1 MLLLSESLVAELP
14 RRPLPANTIAS
25 DTSEQVNSHILKLWF
40 NSEVKCKTKVTQLL
54 EVGNM
59 VLILLFDYSIAQERS
74 KECKQRHPLD
84 CKSKK
89 KNNGGKQQKIIS
101 FDIEREGAKKMQG

>member
-1 MLLLSESLVAELP
+1 MFLLSESLVAELP

-25 DTSEQVNSHILKLWF
+25 DTSEQINSHILKLWF

-74 KECKQRHPLD
+74 EEGKQRHPLD
-84 CKSKK
+84 CKSK
-89 KNNGGKQQKIIS
+89 NSNGGKQQKIIS